1 MWNPKVCLYL
11 SYQTKTNNKME
22 NLIKSYEIL
31 LEQYTEF
38 TNDWNRNTH
47 FDYLC
52 NFIERKL
59 IINEEDRINLFTHFK
74 TQRPTYNSYRKIYL
88 DELYN
93 RNKIM
98 ISWFDCHKV
107 LGKQIRIRFLKEI
120 IKKLK
125 KDLDNKNKRTT
136 FDLSN

>member
-1 MWNPKVCLYL
+1 
-11 SYQTKTNNKME
+11 ME